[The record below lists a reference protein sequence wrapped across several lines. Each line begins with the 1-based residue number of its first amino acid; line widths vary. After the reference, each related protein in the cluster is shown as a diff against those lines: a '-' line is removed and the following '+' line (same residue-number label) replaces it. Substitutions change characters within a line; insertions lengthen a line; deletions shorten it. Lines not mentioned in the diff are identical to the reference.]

1 MTPSPALAPSH
12 ALANISALMRSRAS
26 QAGTD
31 DAMSRMVSTRRVP
44 SGKRIS
50 WPESGS

>member
-1 MTPSPALAPSH
+1 MTPSPASAPRM

-26 QAGTD
+26 QAGAE
-31 DAMSRMVSTRRVP
+31 DAISRIVSTRRVP

-50 WPESGS
+50 WPVPGS